1 MLPMFKGNWVVANHA
16 NAAERALKLWRM
28 SIAQHRVWLDAQ
40 KAGGYAAPVIEL
52 KSGKVI
58 DPGRPACDKDGLTR
72 H

>member
-1 MLPMFKGNWVVANHA
+1 MANHA
-16 NAAERALKLWRM
+16 NDAARALTLWRM
-28 SIAQHRVWLDAQ
+28 SIAQHRVWLAAQ
-40 KAGGYAAPVIEL
+40 KEGGYAAPVVAL